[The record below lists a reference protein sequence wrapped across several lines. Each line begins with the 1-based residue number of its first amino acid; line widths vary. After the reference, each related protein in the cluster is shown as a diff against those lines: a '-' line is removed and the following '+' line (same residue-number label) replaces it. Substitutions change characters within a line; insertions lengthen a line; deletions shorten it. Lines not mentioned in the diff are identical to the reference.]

1 MLVRDVVNQL
11 RLILPQYTDLFSDV
25 IEVESVTADAG
36 LVTIVTTSPHG
47 LQDGAKV
54 TLNQIQT
61 RTPITDLLSQEGFI
75 FTFGSAEHDLTLNSP
90 DHINVS
96 FGGFSASEWND
107 TFKLINVQNRQ
118 KFSIQSSNS
127 SPVLTGNEYLLE
139 DRIDGIRGDY
149 EIIVVDPTTFTV
161 SGDFPDGTY
170 TAANIASNIRIAGSR
185 SLERFANDHY
195 TNQSADNRLWG
206 VIEPHQ
212 SAISKD
218 RSTFSDATATFPA
231 GTDMR
236 LRLIDGFTFSVVVRI
251 VNEIAAVQAI
261 DICRGLRPAIYKS
274 LFGTKFVTG
283 FSNSEEF
290 LTIPI
295 GDREAILTKNNNAYY
310 IHLFDFEV
318 QMDVTIED
326 AVSPRNTR
334 AFRDIFY
341 TQEVGEQEMTSR
353 IDLDDKPITS

>member
-25 IEVESVTADAG
+25 IEVESINAYEN
-36 LVTIVTTSPHG
+36 IVYFITTTPHG
-47 LQDGAKV
+47 LQDGNKV
-54 TLNQIQT
+54 SLNKLKAIT
-61 RTPITDLLSQEGFI
+61 FITDLLSQEGFI
-75 FTFGSAEHDLTLNSP
+75 FTFASAEHDLTLNSP

-96 FGGFSASEWND
+96 FGGFTDPAWND
-107 TFKLINVQNRQ
+107 TFKLIDVQNRQ

-127 SPVLTGNEYLLE
+127 SPILTGNEYLLE

-149 EIIVVDPTTFTV
+149 EIIVIDSITFSI
-161 SGDFPDGTY
+161 SGDFTTGTY

-195 TNQSADNRLWG
+195 TRQSVDDKLWG
-206 VIEPHQ
+206 VVESHQ
-212 SAISKD
+212 AVISKN

-236 LRLIDGFTFSVVVRI
+236 LRIIDGFTFSVVVRI

-261 DICRGLRPAIYKS
+261 DVCRGLRPAIYKS
-274 LFGTKFVTG
+274 LFGTKFDSG
-283 FSNSEEF
+283 FMNSEEF
-290 LTIPI
+290 LTIPV
-295 GDREAILTKNNNAYY
+295 GDREAILTQHNNAYY
-310 IHLFDFEV
+310 IHSFDFEV
-318 QMDVTIED
+318 QMDITIDD
-326 AVSPRNTR
+326 AVEPRNTR

-341 TQEVGEQEMTSR
+341 TQKVGTQEITSK
-353 IDLDDKPITS
+353 IDLDDEPIAS